1 MHPVYCLISLSSRYD
16 HHKRVWYFCEASWKG
31 ANSARR
37 HPLYSSSMYWSDFYC
52 DNSMKQTTP
61 KYLNGLQHS
70 LSWFWI
76 SSLARL
82 AVQGC
87 ILRFGFGSGSGQL
100 QFQAERKICCSHCG
114 VGGEWSFKQSCGNLP
129 HLLLLR
135 FRTQKITS
143 THWPKNLHDWAQNQW
158 RGLLFSINYEPWQEW
173 GSMKNYTLIV
183 TSTTH
188 PFIHS
193 FDALKPKVMTGA
205 QQPLWI
211 MWHWKPQAK
220 MVE

>member
-52 DNSMKQTTP
+52 DSSMKQTTP

-76 SSLARL
+76 SSLAYL

-87 ILRFGFGSGSGQL
+87 ILRFGFRSGSGQL
-100 QFQAERKICCSHCG
+100 QLQAERKICCSHCG
-114 VGGEWSFKQSCGNLP
+114 VGGGMELQAVLWKFA
-129 HLLLLR
+129 
-135 FRTQKITS
+135 TS
-143 THWPKNLHDWAQNQW
+143 LTASVQNPKDHFYPLAKELTW
-158 RGLLFSINYEPWQEW
+158 LSPK
-173 GSMKNYTLIV
+173 SMKRVIILHQLWTMAGVGKYEKLYTNSNIYHTSFYSFLWCTKTQSDDWSPAAFVDHV
-183 TSTTH
+183 T
-188 PFIHS
+188 
-193 FDALKPKVMTGA
+193 LKAPS
-205 QQPLWI
+205 
-211 MWHWKPQAK
+211 
-220 MVE
+220 